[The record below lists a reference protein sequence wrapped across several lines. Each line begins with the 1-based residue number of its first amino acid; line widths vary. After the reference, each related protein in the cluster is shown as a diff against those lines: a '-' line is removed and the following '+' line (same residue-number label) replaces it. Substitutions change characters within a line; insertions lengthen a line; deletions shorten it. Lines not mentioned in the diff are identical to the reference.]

1 MKPNGNS
8 SSRLVQKVWAL
19 QILVDFKPLISS
31 PKWLKMEQK
40 ICYECDATFFENVY
54 LVGLLSSQYIKVLQF
69 IVPLYSFSA
78 RLILGDYFRFPSDCV
93 QDILCLTPKF

>member
-1 MKPNGNS
+1 MKPSGNS

-19 QILVDFKPLISS
+19 QILVDFKPLG
-31 PKWLKMEQK
+31 KMEHK
-40 ICYECDATFFENVY
+40 FCYECDATFFENVY

-69 IVPLYSFSA
+69 IVRLYSFSA
-78 RLILGDYFRFPSDCV
+78 RLILGDYFRFPSDCA

>member
-31 PKWLKMEQK
+31 PKKMEQK

-54 LVGLLSSQYIKVLQF
+54 LIGLLSSQYIKVLQF
-69 IVPLYSFSA
+69 IVRLYSFSA